1 MSSKILF
8 FNMFYLLIIPFP
20 FGKVMK
26 KEHDME
32 SQKKLLGRRI
42 RELRKAR
49 GFTQEQLAE
58 RTDLDYT
65 SIGALE
71 RGVFNPSLN
80 TAGKL
85 ADALGI
91 SIQQLITI
99 PNGKPATEKEVRLHH
114 IAERLDKLDPK
125 SLKLINEFISSVLP
139 WLKANKK

>member
-1 MSSKILF
+1 
-8 FNMFYLLIIPFP
+8 MFYLLIISVP

-32 SQKKLLGRRI
+32 LQKKTLGKRI

-49 GFTQEQLAE
+49 GLTQEQLAE

-65 SIGALE
+65 SIGSLE
-71 RGVFNPSLN
+71 RGIFNPSLN
-80 TAGKL
+80 TAGKI
-85 ADALGI
+85 AAALGI

-99 PNGKPATEKEVRLHH
+99 PAGKPSTEKEKILHH

-125 SLKLINEFISSVLP
+125 SLKLVNEFISSILP